1 MSTSK
6 AQQQNS
12 GSNSHKSSTWTP
24 LEWRLAL
31 SRLSPPELHAFRVG
45 IVDGTV
51 PVDDTTAAALA
62 GSWEVVARDKQLPP
76 AGDWRTWYVRGGR
89 GSGKTRT
96 GAETLGRWIRE
107 TLHDDVEGDWAIV
120 APTFGDGRDTCVEGP
135 SGLRRAL
142 GGEGG
147 GIIRPGGWNRSIGAL
162 HLVDGATVYVDGASD
177 GAERIQGKNLRGAWC
192 DEIGLWDKWD
202 YSWNESL
209 AFALRIAPARVVA
222 TGTPKQGHGL
232 VKQLLEDDRLVQT
245 LMSIWDNV
253 DNLHPAAVEDLVR
266 RWSGTRRGRQELEGE
281 FLNEVPGALW
291 TVAMIEV
298 HRLQVPPELG
308 RTVVAVDP
316 SGSADEDT
324 GTSECGIIG
333 AAVSP
338 LTGHGYVL
346 ADRSRHASPDKW
358 ARAAVD
364 LYHQLQAD
372 SIVAERNFG
381 GEMVRSV
388 ISAVDPNVPVKLVT
402 ASRGKRLRAEPVA
415 ALYEQGRVHHVGLFA
430 ELEEQQ
436 TTWVPDAGMPSP
448 DRVDAV
454 VWAFTELMIDQRGGV
469 QYSAY
474 GGHSEPVVR
483 VGDLRLVGSRYVD
496 RK

>member
-1 MSTSK
+1 LTPREQRLV
-6 AQQQNS
+6 AQ
-12 GSNSHKSSTWTP
+12 
-24 LEWRLAL
+24 RALAE
-31 SRLSPPELHAFRVG
+31 LSPAELATFRIG
-45 IVDGTV
+45 LSQGDIR
-51 PVDDTTAAALA
+51 PDDAQLQALA
-62 GSWEVVARDKQLPP
+62 GCWELVAREAQLPP
-76 AGDWRTWYVRGGR
+76 DGDWLVWYMRGGR

-96 GAETLGRWIRE
+96 GAETLARWIRAH
-107 TLHDDVEGDWAIV
+107 LHDGTAGDWAIV

-135 SGLRRAL
+135 SGLQRAL

-147 GIIRPGGWNRSIGAL
+147 GIIRPDGWNRSHGEL
-162 HLVDGATVYVDGASD
+162 HLVDGSRVYIDGASD

-202 YSWNESL
+202 VSWNESL
-209 AFALRIAPARVVA
+209 AFAVRLAPGLIVA

-232 VKQLLEDDRLVQT
+232 VKQLLDDSRVVVT
-245 LMSIWDNV
+245 RMRMA
-253 DNLHPAAVEDLVR
+253 DNLANLLPAVVEVLER

-338 LTGHGYVL
+338 VTGHGYVL

-469 QYSAY
+469 QYQAY
-474 GGHSEPVVR
+474 GGHTEPVVR